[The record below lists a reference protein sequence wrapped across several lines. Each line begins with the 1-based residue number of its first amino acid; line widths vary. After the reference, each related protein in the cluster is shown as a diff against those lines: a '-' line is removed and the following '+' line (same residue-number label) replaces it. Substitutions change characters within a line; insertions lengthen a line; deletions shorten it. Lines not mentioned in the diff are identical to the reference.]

1 MKKPLLLLAPAALLF
16 LASCSS
22 EPSDWR
28 PEQKVSL
35 DVVPPGTRVSERF
48 DKDGDASGDASLE
61 APRDPKHDPIG
72 QPASKVLQGNLT
84 RRAAPTAGAVMS
96 ADTKPENAKKS
107 VNSGTSSQTESNE
120 KHGE

>member
-28 PEQKVSL
+28 PDQKVSV
-35 DVVPPGTRVSERF
+35 DIIPPGTRPSDNF
-48 DKDGDASGDASLE
+48 DQNTSA
-61 APRDPKHDPIG
+61 APDQSKGGAIEKAD
-72 QPASKVLQGNLT
+72 QPAGYGIGAD
-84 RRAAPTAGAVMS
+84 RRPAPKAGAVMS
-96 ADTKPENAKKS
+96 ADTKPENAQKS
-107 VNSGTSSQTESNE
+107 VNSGTSSQTESDA

>member
-35 DVVPPGTRVSERF
+35 DVVPPGTRVSENF
-48 DKDGDASGDASLE
+48 DKSDN
-61 APRDPKHDPIG
+61 APRDPAHDPIG
-72 QPASKVLQGNLT
+72 TPASEVLQGNLE
-84 RRAAPTAGAVMS
+84 RRAAPKAGVVMS
-96 ADTKPENAKKS
+96 ADTRPENAKKS
-107 VNSGTSSQTESNE
+107 VNNGTSSQTESNE
-120 KHGE
+120 KHEE

>member
-28 PEQKVSL
+28 PEQKVSV
-35 DVVPPGTRVSERF
+35 DQVPPGTRVSDNF
-48 DKDGDASGDASLE
+48 DQHTSA
-61 APRDPKHDPIG
+61 APSDEKGGAIATPHPI
-72 QPASKVLQGNLT
+72 LQGNLE
-84 RRAAPTAGAVMS
+84 RRAAPKAGAVMS
-96 ADTKPENAKKS
+96 ADTKPENAEKS
-107 VNSGTSSQTESNE
+107 VNSGTSSQAESNA